1 MKHKIQKEEKVFDDF
16 LKIYKAEVTHE
27 AFNTDQEITATR
39 LALDRG
45 NAIAVLLYEKDTDRF
60 LFIRQFRYPSARHG
74 QPWTLEIPAG
84 SIDDNESAKEAAI
97 REVREEIGYQ
107 IDQLQFIVEYF
118 PSPGMLSEQISIF
131 YGEVTSNQ
139 KIAKGGGSVSEKE
152 DIELVKISRR
162 EIRQK
167 LEAGFFNNSIS
178 IISLQWYLLNKVSL
192 KF

>member
-1 MKHKIQKEEKVFDDF
+1 MKHNIQKEEKVFDDF

-27 AFNTDQEITATR
+27 TFNTDKEITATR

-45 NAIAVLLYEKDTDRF
+45 NAIAVLLYEIDTDSF
-60 LFIRQFRYPSARHG
+60 LFIRQYRYPSARRS
-74 QPWTLEIPAG
+74 QPWTVEIPAG
-84 SIDDNESAKEAAI
+84 AIDPNESAKEAAI
-97 REVREEIGYQ
+97 REVKEEIGYQ
-107 IDQLQFIVEYF
+107 IDRLEFIVEYF

-139 KIAKGGGSVSEKE
+139 KTSKGGGSVSEKE

-167 LEAGFFNNSIS
+167 LESGFFNNSVS
-178 IISLQWYLLNKVSL
+178 IISLQWYLLNKVSFKL
-192 KF
+192 

>member
-1 MKHKIQKEEKVFDDF
+1 MKHNIQKEEKVFDDF

-27 AFNTDQEITATR
+27 TFNTDKEITATR

-45 NAIAVLLYEKDTDRF
+45 NAIAVLLYEIDTDSF
-60 LFIRQFRYPSARHG
+60 LFIRQYRYPSARRS
-74 QPWTLEIPAG
+74 QPWTVEIPAG
-84 SIDDNESAKEAAI
+84 AIDPNESAKEAAI
-97 REVREEIGYQ
+97 REVKEEIGYQ
-107 IDQLQFIVEYF
+107 IDRLEFIVEYF

-139 KIAKGGGSVSEKE
+139 KIAKGGGSISEKE

-162 EIRQK
+162 GIRQK
-167 LEAGFFNNSIS
+167 LETGFFNNSIS

-192 KF
+192 KL

>member
-16 LKIYKAEVTHE
+16 LKIYKAEVTHDT
-27 AFNTDQEITATR
+27 FNTDKEITATR

-45 NAIAVLLYEKDTDRF
+45 NAIAVLLYEIDTDSF
-60 LFIRQFRYPSARHG
+60 LFIRQYRYPSARRS
-74 QPWTLEIPAG
+74 QPWTVEIPAG
-84 SIDDNESAKEAAI
+84 AIDPNESAKEAAI
-97 REVREEIGYQ
+97 REVKEEIGYQ
-107 IDQLQFIVEYF
+107 IDRLEFIVEYF

-139 KIAKGGGSVSEKE
+139 KIAKGGGSISEKE

-162 EIRQK
+162 GIRQK
-167 LEAGFFNNSIS
+167 LETGFFNNSIS

-192 KF
+192 KL

>member
-16 LKIYKAEVTHE
+16 LKIYKAVVTHE
-27 AFNTDQEITATR
+27 TFNTDQEITTTR

-45 NAIAVLLYEKDTDRF
+45 NAIAVLLYEKDTDSF
-60 LFIRQFRYPSARHG
+60 LFIRQYRYPSARHG

-84 SIDDNESAKEAAI
+84 SIDTNESAKDAAI

-118 PSPGMLSEQISIF
+118 PSPGILSEQISIF

-139 KIAKGGGSVSEKE
+139 KIAKGGGSISEKE
-152 DIELVKISRR
+152 DIELVKISRQ
-162 EIRQK
+162 EIRQQ
-167 LEAGFFNNSIS
+167 LEEGCFNNSIS
-178 IISLQWYLLNKVSL
+178 IISLQWYLLNKISF

>member
-1 MKHKIQKEEKVFDDF
+1 MKHKIQKEEKVFNNF

-27 AFNTDQEITATR
+27 SFNTDQEITATR

-45 NAIAVLLYEKDTDRF
+45 NSIAVLLYEKDTDSF

-74 QPWTLEIPAG
+74 QPWTIEIPAG
-84 SIDDNESAKEAAI
+84 SIDGNESAKEAAI
-97 REVREEIGYQ
+97 REVKEEIGYQ

-131 YGEVTSNQ
+131 YGEVSSIQKTSQ
-139 KIAKGGGSVSEKE
+139 GGGSISEKE
-152 DIELVKISRR
+152 DIELVKISKR

-167 LEAGFFNNSIS
+167 LEEGFFDNSIS

-192 KF
+192 KL